1 MICWSFCDCNEAA
14 LPSASCCQVA
24 VWKHPWEKGGLFWC
38 PALLTPPL
46 AQWTL
51 WAMLASPLGLRLR
64 LHGGLLAWGV
74 RGPIPQFG
82 QWHHPRSQSLG
93 VWFLRASGSALLPG
107 LPSQGSLAGP
117 GTAGAS
123 HRLGLPAEYGATLR
137 RLPARQPVSTREH
150 YN

>member
-1 MICWSFCDCNEAA
+1 MRQLSLQQAA
-14 LPSASCCQVA
+14 ARLQSENIP
-24 VWKHPWEKGGLFWC
+24 EKRGGLFWC

-82 QWHHPRSQSLG
+82 Q
-93 VWFLRASGSALLPG
+93 
-107 LPSQGSLAGP
+107 
-117 GTAGAS
+117 
-123 HRLGLPAEYGATLR
+123 
-137 RLPARQPVSTREH
+137 
-150 YN
+150 